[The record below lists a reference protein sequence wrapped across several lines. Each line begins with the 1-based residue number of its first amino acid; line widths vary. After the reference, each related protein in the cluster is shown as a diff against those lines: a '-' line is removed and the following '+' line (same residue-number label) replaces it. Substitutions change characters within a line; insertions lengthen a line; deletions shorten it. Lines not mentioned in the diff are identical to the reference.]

1 MTSERINIEYLT
13 DYDFQ
18 LYVNKCCQSYHKTPE
33 QIMASPITKAYCESL
48 QEGGCN
54 AKRDNR
60 GEDPECTPAAGT
72 ASTNC
77 S

>member
-1 MTSERINIEYLT
+1 MTNDRINIEYLT

-33 QIMASPITKAYCESL
+33 QVMASPITKEYCKSL

-54 AKRDNR
+54 Y
-60 GEDPECTPAAGT
+60 AGDKQRQDIPLAT
-72 ASTNC
+72 GS
-77 S
+77 SR